1 MKIPCHGTDYQI
13 RNKIKCQKF
22 THWIIRN
29 LSPDSPLYP
38 TSTDICN
45 IKEYETIA
53 LLKPNKLIA
62 TGIDNL
68 FIFFCRSFSA
78 FPK

>member
-1 MKIPCHGTDYQI
+1 MSESFQLLICLILDQI

-45 IKEYETIA
+45 IKEYESIIN
-53 LLKPNKLIA
+53 NKKGFL
-62 TGIDNL
+62 TTQLNL
-68 FIFFCRSFSA
+68 ELFVTTY
-78 FPK
+78 